1 MFKDIKITSY
11 YLPGLYL
18 PAVKIYKRLR
28 DFIGVK
34 ISILQMLKL
43 FFSLFFYLTCA
54 KTTEKFTNYL
64 NCENVNF

>member
-18 PAVKIYKRLR
+18 PTVKIYKRLR